1 MGAQQS
7 SGRGQG
13 DDSTSQPV
21 KTCYYELLAIERDAT
36 DDEIKKAYRKRA
48 LELHPDRNLADTE
61 NATRRF
67 AEVQAAY
74 EVLSD
79 PQERSWYD
87 SHREAILRGA
97 DVDETDGRSPE
108 YNNVKLT
115 STEDIFSLIRR
126 FNATVPFTD
135 EPTGFF
141 GIAKATFDHLADEE
155 IAAGDYA
162 PEDAPD
168 YPSFGFSAD
177 TYEDVAR
184 PFYSAWAGF
193 STRKSFSWRDKYR
206 LSDAPDRR
214 VRRLMEK
221 ENKKLRDEAARDFND
236 AVRFLITFVRKRD
249 PRYLPNTQTD
259 AERQESLRTAA
270 AAQAARSRA
279 ANIQK
284 LSEAVVPDWA
294 QSRDDGDAGDH
305 FSEIEEDS
313 EVEEI
318 ECVVCNKTFKSEKS
332 FEAHERSKKHLKAVQ
347 QLRRQMRNEDVDLS
361 LHESIPASEKATT
374 VEAVDEVYED
384 RTKETRDEVNDD
396 TCPAAPATDSKH
408 PEAPDSNHSF
418 SNPSDD
424 EYASRTDIEKRLFAG
439 DRPLGETIPGDTSDV
454 DVGRASISV
463 DMLSLN
469 DGEDCRPQPKK
480 VGRAKV
486 KREKKA
492 ARQAAEETGTVSIE
506 PDSHTTAIPIINVS
520 AKHECAV
527 CRASFP
533 SKTKLF
539 SHIRALNHAAPIGKP
554 SGSNKKR

>member
-1 MGAQQS
+1 MLC
-7 SGRGQG
+7 R
-13 DDSTSQPV
+13 
-21 KTCYYELLAIERDAT
+21 
-36 DDEIKKAYRKRA
+36 IKKAYRKRA

-87 SHREAILRGA
+87 SHREAILRGV
-97 DVDETDGRSPE
+97 DVDEAGAHNPE

-135 EPTGFF
+135 EPSGFF
-141 GIAKATFDHLADEE
+141 GIAKATFDRLADEE

-162 PEDAPD
+162 PGDAPD

-177 TYEDVAR
+177 AYEDVAR

-221 ENKKLRDEAARDFND
+221 ENKKMRDEAARDFND
-236 AVRFLITFVRKRD
+236 AVRFLVAFVRKRD

-259 AERQESLRTAA
+259 EERQESLRTAA

-279 ANIQK
+279 ANMQK
-284 LSEAVVPDWA
+284 LSEAAVPDWA
-294 QSRDDGDAGDH
+294 QSRDDGEAGHH
-305 FSEIEEDS
+305 FSESEEDS
-313 EVEEI
+313 VVEEI

-347 QLRRQMRNEDVDLS
+347 QLRRQMRNEDADLS
-361 LHESIPASEKATT
+361 LHESVPASAKATT
-374 VEAVDEVYED
+374 VQDMDEDDGDE
-384 RTKETRDEVNDD
+384 TKEALDEVNDD
-396 TCPAAPATDSKH
+396 TYPAASATDVNN
-408 PEAPDSNHSF
+408 PETPNANDSS
-418 SNPSDD
+418 SNSSDD
-424 EYASRTDIEKRLFAG
+424 EYASRADIEKRLLAD
-439 DRPLGETIPGDTSDV
+439 DRPLDEASYEYVSGINAGINTGRDV
-454 DVGRASISV
+454 TGV
-463 DMLSLN
+463 DMLSLH
-469 DGEDCRPQPKK
+469 DGEDCHSLPKK
-480 VGRAKV
+480 VGKAKA

-492 ARQAAEETGTVSIE
+492 ARQAAEETQPGTVSIE
-506 PDSHTTAIPIINVS
+506 LHAHPAPILVINVS
-520 AKHECAV
+520 VKHECAV

-539 SHIRALNHAAPIGKP
+539 THIRDLNHAAPVGKS
-554 SGSNKKR
+554 SGGNKRKKR